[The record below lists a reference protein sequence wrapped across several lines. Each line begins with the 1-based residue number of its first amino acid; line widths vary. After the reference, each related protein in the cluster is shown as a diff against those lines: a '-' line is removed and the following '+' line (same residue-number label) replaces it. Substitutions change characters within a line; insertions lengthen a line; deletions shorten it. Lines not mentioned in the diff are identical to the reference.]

1 MPAGNISNLRYPL
14 FSVSDATHA
23 NCVLQSAPALHSWRG
38 LGHDIDVPKLFVQM
52 PGAIA
57 HLLAHNTLRFFELSL
72 NRRVGLGIPY
82 SEQLLRLCS
91 EFRQHGAEPGGR
103 GADGLRAKNKHAA
116 CGVFLHSLLPLI
128 DAAGLSVDERSDMMQ
143 ECGMWNRWLVQVQ
156 TKKYIFQMS
165 RLQQF

>member
-38 LGHDIDVPKLFVQM
+38 LGHDIDVPKLLVQM

-57 HLLAHNTLRFFELSL
+57 HLLAHGTLRFFELSL
-72 NRRVGLGIPY
+72 SRRVGLGIPY

-91 EFRQHGAEPGGR
+91 EFRQHGAEPE
-103 GADGLRAKNKHAA
+103 AEVQTVLEPNKHAA

-143 ECGMWNRWLVQVQ
+143 ECGMRSHWLVQVQ